1 MIQRGSIHWADL
13 GAPHGSG
20 PGKRRPLVV
29 LQADRFTNSRLAT
42 VVTAVLTSNTRLAA
56 MPGNV
61 IVPTT
66 VSGLPRDSIVN
77 VTAVIT
83 IDRVHLEPPVGLLPL
98 DLMRQVDQ
106 GLRLVLGL

>member
-13 GAPHGSG
+13 GVPHGSG

-56 MPGNV
+56 MPGTV
-61 IVPTT
+61 FVPTT
-66 VSGLPRDSIVN
+66 VSGLPRDSVVN

-83 IDRVHLEPPVGLLPL
+83 IDRVYLEPPVGLLPL